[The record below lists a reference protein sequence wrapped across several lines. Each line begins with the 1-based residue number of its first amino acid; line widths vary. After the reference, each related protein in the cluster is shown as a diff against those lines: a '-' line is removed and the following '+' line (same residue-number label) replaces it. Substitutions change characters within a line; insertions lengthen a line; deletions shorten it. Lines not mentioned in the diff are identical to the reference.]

1 MKILMISHA
10 FPPTFGGVESHL
22 WDISTRL
29 VKRGHD
35 VCCLV
40 GGEEF
45 SKEEIQ
51 NLKVI
56 RNPSLSVQNLLLQR
70 KGFSSSDISAKLH
83 INLAEVISNIIA
95 EFTPTLVH
103 IHNSHH
109 FAPELALA
117 LFTHTRHIP
126 LINGVHDRVG
136 ENLFDEVMDYAWDHV
151 LYASHYLKKSIPTVS
166 DSSVQWLGIDLT
178 DFSAQGPTDKRFA
191 ALERPIIFHPA
202 RLLRW
207 KGVEVGLRAFIEIR
221 NKLGKGTLVLCSSE
235 KIVDNQTQVRELKR
249 ELVALAEKHNV
260 AHATRFLTFDRS
272 KIASAYRASDLIWY
286 PTIED
291 EPFGLVPLEAMA
303 CGTPLVVSHSGGMME
318 SVIDGETGLIVDK
331 NNHIALA
338 NAAIE
343 LLTNKDLRVKL
354 TGQGQKHVAMF
365 DGDSYVSRLEK
376 LYREVASI

>member
-1 MKILMISHA
+1 M
-10 FPPTFGGVESHL
+10 
-22 WDISTRL
+22 
-29 VKRGHD
+29 
-35 VCCLV
+35 
-40 GGEEF
+40 
-45 SKEEIQ
+45 
-51 NLKVI
+51 
-56 RNPSLSVQNLLLQR
+56 
-70 KGFSSSDISAKLH
+70 
-83 INLAEVISNIIA
+83 
-95 EFTPTLVH
+95 
-103 IHNSHH
+103 
-109 FAPELALA
+109 
-117 LFTHTRHIP
+117 
-126 LINGVHDRVG
+126 
-136 ENLFDEVMDYAWDHV
+136 
-151 LYASHYLKKSIPTVS
+151 
-166 DSSVQWLGIDLT
+166 
-178 DFSAQGPTDKRFA
+178 
-191 ALERPIIFHPA
+191 
-202 RLLRW
+202 
-207 KGVEVGLRAFIEIR
+207 
-221 NKLGKGTLVLCSSE
+221 
-235 KIVDNQTQVRELKR
+235 DNQTQVRELKR

-291 EPFGLVPLEAMA
+291 EPFGLVLLEAMA